1 MTIELLSLDYDF
13 RLAAYCVNARCSY
26 EWFLE
31 KTSGAEANLSIQRQI
46 IKGTKPYATLRADL
60 KRGCILPAIV
70 LALKNIENAPTS
82 AAISTRGSGDIT
94 DQEILRNVYEA
105 IDAIPAADV
114 YIIDGLQRTNAIR
127 QTADELTGDDKQA
140 FLRQKLRLELWI
152 NIQFGAL
159 AYRMLLLNAGQK
171 PMSMKHQVEI
181 LSMKLQEELSIISGI
196 TIIAS
201 LEGRRRT
208 QAGQFHLSKLAQAF
222 QAWLQGQ
229 PTVDLKNLVME
240 QLLAESAIETLGA
253 SLAVDQQAQ
262 ANDSFVQLV
271 TWFVNVDRA
280 LPSRNLEFLSNETV
294 LQGIAAAVGTADRNP
309 SLKERKDRA
318 LQTLLASLQN
328 DPDSDPLG
336 IDSFGSLR
344 QGIDP
349 SRVNVGQA
357 TRDMVY
363 RAFREYFLADG
374 TKPMSEC
381 WQFGAA

>member
-1 MTIELLSLDYDF
+1 MTIEIFSLDYDS
-13 RLAAYCVNARCSY
+13 RLAAYCVNARCEY
-26 EWFLE
+26 QWFLE
-31 KTSGAEANLSIQRQI
+31 KTTGAEDNLKIQRQI
-46 IKGTKPYATLRADL
+46 IKGSKPYATLRADL

-70 LALKNIENAPTS
+70 LALKNIENAPS
-82 AAISTRGSGDIT
+82 ADTIKDWHTNNITNKEFLNSIRDSIDNIST
-94 DQEILRNVYEA
+94 
-105 IDAIPAADV
+105 ADV

-127 QTADELTGDDKQA
+127 QTADELIGTEKQA
-140 FLRQKLRLELWI
+140 FLKNRIRLELWI
-152 NIQFGAL
+152 NIPFGAL

-181 LSMKLQEELSIISGI
+181 LSMKLQEELSCIPKI
-196 TIIAS
+196 TIYTS

-240 QLLAESAIETLGA
+240 QLLAESAIETLGS
-253 SLAVDQQAQ
+253 SLSADQQTQ

-271 TWFVNVDRA
+271 TWFVNVDFA
-280 LPSRNLEFLSNETV
+280 LPSSKLDFLSNETV
-294 LQGIAAAVGTADRNP
+294 LQGIAAAVGTADKNP
-309 SLKERKDRA
+309 SLKDRKDRA
-318 LQTLLASLQN
+318 LRTLLASLIS
-328 DPDSDPLG
+328 DPDSDPFG
-336 IDSFGSLR
+336 IDSFISLR

-363 RAFREYFLADG
+363 RTFREYFLADG